1 MKQLGAEF
9 FGTFWLVLGGC
20 GSAVLAAAFPNVG
33 IGLLGVSFAFG
44 LTVLTMAYAVG
55 HISGGHF
62 NPAVSIGLW
71 AGGRFPANKILP
83 YILAQVAGAVAA
95 GGVLYLIASGQA
107 GFDASAGFASNG
119 YGELS
124 PGKYSF
130 SAALICEIVMT
141 MMFLVIILGA
151 TDARAPQGMAPI
163 AIGLGLGGFGLVPEL
178 VPILKLE
185 FRGVQPLGPG
195 QSLHALEARCAAF
208 GRHLR
213 EVGGEGLAVVGVAD
227 LQVAHPVAG
236 GLQRGGKG
244 AHRSEDRQHLLRV
257 VAHVVGL
264 AAHLHHQVEH
274 VGARDVEPGMGGV
287 ELVAEDEAEG
297 GHACS
302 LSELGS
308 AVSAGDVEE
317 CL

>member
-1 MKQLGAEF
+1 MTAPGPVGRGRVARPFLAVVRVEVPHSADGRVVGVDQHAVAAAHVAVEELHARHLGREALRE
-9 FGTFWLVLGGC
+9 FGTLGQE
-20 GSAVLAAAFPNVG
+20 VLAADHRMRQGQRLRGFVQQALHPPLVG
-33 IGLLGVSFAFG
+33 
-44 LTVLTMAYAVG
+44 
-55 HISGGHF
+55 
-62 NPAVSIGLW
+62 
-71 AGGRFPANKILP
+71 
-83 YILAQVAGAVAA
+83 
-95 GGVLYLIASGQA
+95 
-107 GFDASAGFASNG
+107 
-119 YGELS
+119 
-124 PGKYSF
+124 
-130 SAALICEIVMT
+130 
-141 MMFLVIILGA
+141 
-151 TDARAPQGMAPI
+151 
-163 AIGLGLGGFGLVPEL
+163 
-178 VPILKLE
+178 
-185 FRGVQPLGPG
+185 
-195 QSLHALEARCAAF
+195 LHALEARCAAF

-213 EVGGEGLAVVGVAD
+213 QVGGEGLAVVGVAD